1 MDDVKYLRKYSTFQ
15 KEGHS
20 LIILRITDIP
30 QNAWN
35 QIKGTQAP
43 STPWSPSASLLLNHC
58 YKTPHQILLGWH
70 TVFEGMTP
78 LFSPLHGKAT
88 KLFLSIWSKTLF
100 LRFDLAPVHRG
111 QVFSIKTFWGVPHMW
126 RSELQ
131 ELYLPGHRKEEK
143 ASPGPVS
150 LSLQE
155 TTQPFHRTYWP
166 TIFSILPALMESL
179 QQTLE
184 SHLDS
189 KEVKPVNLKGN
200 QPWIFI
206 GGTEAEAHLLWP
218 PDAKS
223 QLIGKDNDAG
233 KIEGKRKRG

>member
-1 MDDVKYLRKYSTFQ
+1 MDDVKYLSKYSTFQ
-15 KEGHS
+15 REGHS

-43 STPWSPSASLLLNHC
+43 YAPWSPFATLPLNHC

-78 LFSPLHGKAT
+78 LFSPLPGKAT

-111 QVFSIKTFWGVPHMW
+111 Q
-126 RSELQ
+126 
-131 ELYLPGHRKEEK
+131 
-143 ASPGPVS
+143 
-150 LSLQE
+150 
-155 TTQPFHRTYWP
+155 
-166 TIFSILPALMESL
+166 IFSSKLSETSHICGGQSSRNYTSQDTEKRKRPPQGLYPWACRRQHSHSTELTDLQYSLPALMESL

-184 SHLDS
+184 SCLDS
-189 KEVKPVNLKGN
+189 KEIKPVNLKIN
-200 QPWIFI
+200 QLWIFI
-206 GGTEAEAHLLWP
+206 GGTEAEAQIPWP

-223 QLIGKDNDAG
+223 QLIGKDSDAG
-233 KIEGKRKRG
+233 KIEGKWKRG